1 MWKARPSGPSN
12 TVGTMIDSRGAYPA
26 GRAAAL
32 SGVPLSTVHHWART
46 ELLVPSVSPER
57 VKLWSYP
64 DLMALR
70 IVYWLRHTKKAPD
83 GGSVPRT
90 TMSAVK
96 RALEQLSDLDLALWT
111 ADAGPAVQVDR
122 GGKIVVKSQPDAEV
136 AHGQRVLDVG
146 DDDLLDVLA
155 PFSAEE
161 GPRGPDLFSPR
172 PKLRIVPGKL
182 SGSPHVAHT
191 RLESQAVGSLVDS
204 GLGVA
209 TIYELY
215 PDVEHEAIDE
225 AIDLERQ
232 LARNLRPL
240 AA

>member
-1 MWKARPSGPSN
+1 
-12 TVGTMIDSRGAYPA
+12 MIDSRGAYSA
-26 GRAAAL
+26 DRAAAL

-57 VKLWSYP
+57 IKLWSYP

-70 IVYWLRHTKKAPD
+70 IIYWLRHPKQGPD
-83 GGSVPRT
+83 GDSVPRSG
-90 TMSAVK
+90 MSAVK

-111 ADAGPAVQVDR
+111 PDAGPAVQVDR
-122 GGKIVVKSQPDAEV
+122 GGKIIVRSQPEAEA

-146 DDDLLDVLA
+146 DDLLDVLA

-161 GPRGPDLFSPR
+161 GGRGPDLLHPR
-172 PKLRIVPGKL
+172 PNLRIIPGKL

-191 RLESQAVGSLVDS
+191 RLESQALGSLADS
-204 GLGVA
+204 GLASA

-215 PDVEHEAIDE
+215 PDIERQSIDE

-232 LARNLRPL
+232 LAHNLRPI